1 MISSFGATTARGVMP
16 IQSEGARF
24 LSQMDFNEASKIFF
38 FSIFN
43 TITLAWLDRSV
54 RQIISC

>member
-24 LSQMDFNEASKIFF
+24 LSQMDF
-38 FSIFN
+38 
-43 TITLAWLDRSV
+43 
-54 RQIISC
+54 